1 MFENIK
7 IIFVNPRILFLKNI
21 GVRQTIVKN
30 TFWLTVAEVITQ
42 ILKLVLIIYTARIL
56 GAIEYGKF
64 SFALSFVAIAVIFSE
79 LGLPDIITR
88 ELSRNQ
94 NLEKEYSSIISLK
107 VFLSIAMMLL
117 IYIVSFFITSDPV
130 IRSSIWLLSYFIL
143 ITSFLN
149 ILYAFFRARQK
160 MEYEAISK
168 IIQYII
174 LTSFG
179 FLVLLLAPSIKN
191 LSYAYLITN
200 LAVLILILFFF
211 NRFVSPLRI
220 SYDKKVWKKYLK
232 SSWPL
237 AGGLIISWIYVSVSS
252 IMLGY
257 FGYNIENGWYNAAYK
272 IIGAIAISAVL
283 ISRSFFPVL
292 SKFSIESKEKIK
304 KVWNYQKELMI
315 IFAFPIIIG
324 GIVLAPKIISFFYDS
339 SYYPSIFA
347 FQLLVFVS
355 GVDFL
360 YYPYASALI
369 IFNHEKRNFGLIIIG
384 LIISI
389 ILNIFLIPRYTL
401 YGAATSVLISS
412 VIVLLL
418 AIIATRIYTPI
429 RPFNAEMLKTFVA
442 VIFSGLVMFF
452 LISMPKI
459 YNLNFILVII
469 IGMISYFLVLFACY
483 KTLRI
488 NKLLSPWI

>member
-220 SYDKKVWKKYLK
+220 SYDKKVWKK
-232 SSWPL
+232 
-237 AGGLIISWIYVSVSS
+237 
-252 IMLGY
+252 
-257 FGYNIENGWYNAAYK
+257 
-272 IIGAIAISAVL
+272 
-283 ISRSFFPVL
+283 
-292 SKFSIESKEKIK
+292 
-304 KVWNYQKELMI
+304 
-315 IFAFPIIIG
+315 
-324 GIVLAPKIISFFYDS
+324 
-339 SYYPSIFA
+339 
-347 FQLLVFVS
+347 
-355 GVDFL
+355 
-360 YYPYASALI
+360 
-369 IFNHEKRNFGLIIIG
+369 
-384 LIISI
+384 
-389 ILNIFLIPRYTL
+389 
-401 YGAATSVLISS
+401 
-412 VIVLLL
+412 
-418 AIIATRIYTPI
+418 
-429 RPFNAEMLKTFVA
+429 
-442 VIFSGLVMFF
+442 
-452 LISMPKI
+452 
-459 YNLNFILVII
+459 
-469 IGMISYFLVLFACY
+469 
-483 KTLRI
+483 
-488 NKLLSPWI
+488 

>member
-1 MFENIK
+1 MKLSIKSFFLENIS
-7 IIFVNPRILFLKNI
+7 I
-21 GVRQTIVKN
+21 RQTIFKN
-30 TFWLTVAEVITQ
+30 TFWLTVAEAITQ

-94 NLEKEYSSIISLK
+94 DLEKEYSSIISLK
-107 VFLSIAMMLL
+107 LFLSIVTMLL
-117 IYIVSFFITSDPV
+117 IYIVSFFITSDPA
-130 IRSSIWLLSYFIL
+130 IRYSIWLLSYFIL

-149 ILYAFFRARQK
+149 IVYAFFRARQK
-160 MEYEAISK
+160 MEYEAVSK
-168 IIQYII
+168 IIQYVI
-174 LTSFG
+174 LASVG
-179 FLVLLLAPSIKN
+179 FFILFSAPSIKN
-191 LSYAYLITN
+191 LSYAYLFTN
-200 LAVLILILFFF
+200 VIILILVVLFF
-211 NRFVSPLRI
+211 NRFVGSLVI
-220 SYDKKVWKKYLK
+220 GYDKKVWKKYLT

-237 AGGLIISWIYVSVSS
+237 AGGLIISWMYVSVSS

-257 FGYNIENGWYNAAYK
+257 FGYNIENGWYNAAYR
-272 IIGAIAISAVL
+272 IIGALAISAVL

-292 SKFSIESKEKIK
+292 SSFSTESREKIK

-315 IFAFPIIIG
+315 IFAFPIMVG
-324 GIVLAPKIISFFYDS
+324 GIVLAPKIISFFYDP

-369 IFNHEKRNFGLIIIG
+369 IFNHEKRNFGLIIVG
-384 LIISI
+384 LVISI
-389 ILNIFLIPRYTL
+389 ILNIFLIPKYTL
-401 YGAATSVLISS
+401 YGAAISVLISS
-412 VIVLLL
+412 TIVLLL
-418 AIIATRIYTPI
+418 AVVVTRIYTPI
-429 RPFNAEMLKTFVA
+429 RPFNIEILKTFVS

-452 LISMPKI
+452 LIRMPTI
-459 YNLNFILVII
+459 YNLHFILVII
-469 IGMISYFLVLFACY
+469 IGMLCYFLVLFACY
-483 KTLRI
+483 KTLKI
-488 NKLLSPWI
+488 NKNKL